1 MFGNALILFP
11 VLGKHRLDINIV
23 QIVQLVAEISIRSFS
38 GTHGGHFNPKLDHLP
53 PLGQPYV
60 IENALDRFIRPK
72 KHRIDVNIVQIG
84 PIIAEISTRPFQRS
98 GSLIAE
104 SGHLKRCRY

>member
-11 VLGKHRLDINIV
+11 VLGKHGLNINIV
-23 QIVQLVAEISIRSFS
+23 KIVQLVAEISIRSFS
-38 GTHGGHFNPKLDHLP
+38 GAHGGNFYPKLDHLP

-84 PIIAEISTRPFQRS
+84 PIIAEISTRPFRRS

-104 SGHLKRCRY
+104 SRHLKKCRY